1 VQFQITYDQFDSLT
15 ILSEAW
21 LEESIKQQALQPVD
35 SFNIGLLFKIFT
47 QGDRTMFYVMP

>member
-1 VQFQITYDQFDSLT
+1 MQFQITYDQFDSLT